1 MSMDLKGVVISYR
14 RGPRTQRSREC
25 LIQFPNVRSRFEAG
39 KLIGRKIVWSD
50 GKNNIIVGV
59 ILSPH
64 GNKGVVR
71 ARFRRGL
78 PGQALGS
85 LVRIVG

>member
-1 MSMDLKGVVISYR
+1 MSMELKGVVISYR
-14 RGPRTQRSREC
+14 RGPGTQRSREC
-25 LIQFPNVRSRFEAG
+25 LIKFPNVKSRFEAS

-50 GKNNIIVGV
+50 GKSSTIAGV

-64 GNKGVVR
+64 GKKGIVR
-71 ARFRRGL
+71 ARFRKGL

-85 LVRIVG
+85 LVRIIG